1 MGGVCDIPAIAEVC
15 QTVGS
20 GVTSLVAAPFDWLA
34 HTLAAAAAWFF
45 EAVWAVFDT
54 TTLVDVTGD
63 QYTQVYNLLFG
74 VALFV
79 MLVFFCLQLITGL
92 AHRDPTALSRAAV
105 GLGKSVLGSFV
116 AIALT
121 ATLLEIT
128 DQLAIGIVQATGNTM
143 EGMGDRIALMA
154 AGLVAINIASPG
166 VGAIMTIFLAGLA
179 IAATAI
185 VWFSLLIRKALLL
198 VAIVFAPIALAGFSW
213 DATRGWFG
221 KWVAFV
227 VALVF
232 SKLVLVVL
240 FLVAINQT
248 AAPIDLDLASI
259 SDPVAGVVLM
269 LVAAFAPYMTYKFI
283 SFVGVDMY
291 HAMSTEQEAKG
302 ALNRPVPC
310 RLAPRLRSRRSRSS
324 TEVAPRAGR
333 RPRWRRA
340 PPAAPP
346 DRVPARERPGQ
357 QRRAQELQELRRPPA
372 RPPQSSS
379 AVRWSARLPPPD
391 PSSATPPDQQPWD
404 MPRVPF
410 RQTYHRH
417 RQPRRLPGNRSHSRA
432 HRPRPRDRSPLR
444 AKGRQH
450 DSEQHPA
457 REPAA
462 PGSVLPS
469 VQARRDARPL
479 PGTARDAR
487 HRTDRV
493 HQRRVHGR
501 RHPVRPHVTD
511 LGDKR
516 RACLRPRGWSEAH

>member
-1 MGGVCDIPAIAEVC
+1 VGGVCDIPAIAEVC

-121 ATLLEIT
+121 ATLLEVT

-291 HAMSTEQEAKG
+291 HAMSTEQEAKS
-302 ALNRPVPC
+302 AMNRPVPVPVTPATAKSAKSI
-310 RLAPRLRSRRSRSS
+310 LDGGGTSSGSAAP
-324 TEVAPRAGR
+324 VATSAAGS
-333 RPRWRRA
+333 A
-340 PPAAPP
+340 TGSGAGAGASGAAASGAGTSGAAAAAGPAAPVVVGGQVAGKAASAGP
-346 DRVPARERPGQ
+346 KLGNATGSAAMGHAEGAISADIPPAPTASPAAGQPIPQPRTPTPPPRPIPTPRER
-357 QRRAQELQELRRPPA
+357 
-372 RPPQSSS
+372 
-379 AVRWSARLPPPD
+379 
-391 PSSATPPDQQPWD
+391 T
-404 MPRVPF
+404 
-410 RQTYHRH
+410 
-417 RQPRRLPGNRSHSRA
+417 
-432 HRPRPRDRSPLR
+432 
-444 AKGRQH
+444 
-450 DSEQHPA
+450 
-457 REPAA
+457 
-462 PGSVLPS
+462 
-469 VQARRDARPL
+469 
-479 PGTARDAR
+479 TA
-487 HRTDRV
+487 
-493 HQRRVHGR
+493 
-501 RHPVRPHVTD
+501 
-511 LGDKR
+511 
-516 RACLRPRGWSEAH
+516 

>member
-1 MGGVCDIPAIAEVC
+1 VGGVCDIPAIAEVC

-121 ATLLEIT
+121 ATLLEVT

-302 ALNRPVPC
+302 ALNRPVPVPVSPATAKSAKSI
-310 RLAPRLRSRRSRSS
+310 LDGGGTSSGSAAP
-324 TEVAPRAGR
+324 VATSAAGSATG
-333 RPRWRRA
+333 PGA
-340 PPAAPP
+340 GAGASGAAASGAGTSGAAAAAGPAAAVIVGGQVAGKAASAGPKLGNATGSAAMGHAEGAIPADIPPAPTASPAAGQPIPQPRTPTPP
-346 DRVPARERPGQ
+346 PRPIPTPRER
-357 QRRAQELQELRRPPA
+357 
-372 RPPQSSS
+372 
-379 AVRWSARLPPPD
+379 
-391 PSSATPPDQQPWD
+391 T
-404 MPRVPF
+404 
-410 RQTYHRH
+410 
-417 RQPRRLPGNRSHSRA
+417 
-432 HRPRPRDRSPLR
+432 
-444 AKGRQH
+444 
-450 DSEQHPA
+450 
-457 REPAA
+457 
-462 PGSVLPS
+462 
-469 VQARRDARPL
+469 
-479 PGTARDAR
+479 TA
-487 HRTDRV
+487 
-493 HQRRVHGR
+493 
-501 RHPVRPHVTD
+501 
-511 LGDKR
+511 
-516 RACLRPRGWSEAH
+516 